1 MKERERRKEGG
12 GALLSS
18 SPLLPRPSVRF
29 RLSWLVLKGAI
40 GPKEQTSGNFVDLP
54 PFLSLKN
61 RPRLVG
67 LSDQLRQRSEGRKE
81 GGRESGQLEEL
92 AKLLSRRSIR
102 YVSDFPSQ
110 KDSENPSQLHFPTT
124 EISAR
129 LLDEILLHR

>member
-18 SPLLPRPSVRF
+18 SPLLPRPSASVRF

-92 AKLLSRRSIR
+92 AKLPGGSVSRVRADPDVPAVAEEERI
-102 YVSDFPSQ
+102 
-110 KDSENPSQLHFPTT
+110 N
-124 EISAR
+124 
-129 LLDEILLHR
+129 

>member
-1 MKERERRKEGG
+1 M
-12 GALLSS
+12 SS
-18 SPLLPRPSVRF
+18 SPLLPRPSARF

-67 LSDQLRQRSEGRKE
+67 LSDQLRQRSELGREE

-92 AKLLSRRSIR
+92 AKLPGGLSSVRADPDVPAVAEKERI
-102 YVSDFPSQ
+102 
-110 KDSENPSQLHFPTT
+110 N
-124 EISAR
+124 
-129 LLDEILLHR
+129 

>member
-1 MKERERRKEGG
+1 MKERERSRKEEG
-12 GALLSS
+12 
-18 SPLLPRPSVRF
+18 RPSCRRPLFSLVRPSARF

-92 AKLLSRRSIR
+92 AKLPGGGLSSVR
-102 YVSDFPSQ
+102 
-110 KDSENPSQLHFPTT
+110 
-124 EISAR
+124 
-129 LLDEILLHR
+129 